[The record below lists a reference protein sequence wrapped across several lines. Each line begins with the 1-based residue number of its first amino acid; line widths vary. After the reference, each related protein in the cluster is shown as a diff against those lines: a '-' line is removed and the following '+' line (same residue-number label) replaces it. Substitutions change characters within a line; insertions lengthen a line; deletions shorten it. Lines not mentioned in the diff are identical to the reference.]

1 MELMERITDWNRLWR
16 ELVEI
21 KIRSRERKSG
31 GKAPEDLWVHRAR
44 EFKEGVKRRWARPDS
59 SREFILSHIDPGS
72 TVLDIGA
79 GTGDWS
85 ILLAP
90 RTGHVTA
97 VEPSGSMIQ
106 VMRESLAAA
115 DITNVSI
122 VQGEWPDVVVE
133 RHDYSFCSHA
143 MYASPDLRAFILR
156 MVECTRR
163 TCFLLLRAPSLDS
176 VRAEAASH
184 LWGQPLDSPNFTI
197 AYNVLLQ
204 AGIFANVLMENTG
217 LWKSRTSS
225 SLQEALLDMRR
236 FLGLDDSGEHDEY
249 LLGLLKQRL
258 MWKEGKYVWP
268 PEVRSALV
276 YWDVTA

>member
-1 MELMERITDWNRLWR
+1 MERITDWNSLWR

-21 KIRSRERKSG
+21 KARSRERKSG
-31 GKAPEDLWVHRAR
+31 GKPPEDLWAYRAR
-44 EFKEGVKRRWARPDS
+44 EFKEGVKRRWAKPDS
-59 SREFILSHIDPGS
+59 SREFILSRMTREG

-90 RTGHVTA
+90 CSKHVTA
-97 VEPSGSMIQ
+97 VEPSGSMIS
-106 VMRESLAAA
+106 VMRESLAED
-115 DITNVSI
+115 DISNVSI
-122 VQGEWPDVVVE
+122 VQGEWPDVSVE
-133 RHDYSFCSHA
+133 PHDFSLCSHA
-143 MYASPDLRAFILR
+143 MYASPDLKSFILR
-156 MVECTRR
+156 MAACTRR
-163 TCFLLLRAPSLDS
+163 TCFLLLRAPSIDS
-176 VRAEAASH
+176 VRAEAARH

-204 AGIFANVLMENTG
+204 AGIYANVLMENTG
-217 LWKSRTSS
+217 LWKPRTSS

-249 LLGLLKQRL
+249 LLGLLKRRL
-258 MWKEGKYVWP
+258 AWKEGKYIWP